1 MASAITTGLHEFH
14 LASRRAEEAASRRF
28 QAVQW
33 LQSIVGQLG
42 ISDQPSEKE
51 FVSCLRNG
59 LILCNAINKIHPGAV
74 SKVVE
79 SYSHLQSFNREYQ
92 LPQAYQYFE
101 NVRNFLVAL
110 EQLRLPGFEASDLE
124 KDNLEAGSVS
134 KVVDC
139 ILGLKGYH
147 ECKMTSSGY
156 KHVKTPT
163 FQLSATKVLPVSASK
178 ASRQLERN
186 DCADG
191 ESDQLK
197 VIAKLVADHIFN
209 SKENI
214 DENLISLENGSENS
228 TVNFQKIISR
238 FPESDTV
245 EICARCYE
253 QLQSIF
259 KNFLNEGTPKPSDVK
274 PMPLEELP
282 VNEDDKFTL
291 TNCWICFSQC
301 RTSLLHTTSYN
312 HKRLLKTQENE
323 LAVRVKFSEV
333 LDKIFVA
340 CVPLFLHA
348 YLVQVLK
355 TLFIQTKQDFKEFQ
369 AHQQRDL
376 MELGNQMQEMS
387 SAAQGYYKVVEEN
400 RKLYNMVQDLKGNIR
415 VFCRVRPIFN
425 SEMKGVIDYIGKD
438 GSLFVLDPSKPQ
450 KDARKTFQF
459 NQVFAPTATQDDVFR
474 ETQPLIRSVMDGY
487 NVCIFAYGQT
497 GSGKTYTMSGPPGR
511 SATEMGINYLALNDL
526 FLICDKRKDMM
537 TYEIYV
543 QMVEIYN
550 EQVRD
555 LLAENSSCTKYPFML
570 KLLIFW
576 FVYLYNDLP
585 SVVILDYISTLDI
598 RTCSS
603 EDDGLS
609 LPDATMHSVN
619 STMDVLRLMEAGEVN
634 RAVSSTSMNNRSSRS
649 HSIFMVHVRGKDT
662 SGGTIRSCLHLV
674 DLAGSERVDKS
685 EVTGDR
691 LKEAQYINKSLSCL
705 GDVIYAL
712 AQKNSHI
719 PYRNSKLTLLL
730 QDALVDKRYSTPFC
744 GVYIS
749 GGQAKTLMFAHLS
762 PEEDSFGE
770 TVSTL
775 KFAQR
780 VSTVELGVA
789 RAHKETREVMH
800 LKEQIE
806 NLKKA
811 LGSGDWN
818 SVSCSGVKEIKSPLS
833 RPMATTERTP
843 PRLRRLSIENCSNAK
858 ANLEDRKGVKSPL
871 ASRRAQRLS
880 IEGPRSC
887 KKEENSKGDPT
898 MEVQQVK
905 SPLSPPVSSYRTRAV
920 KVDGR
925 TSIPQLQ
932 LLQTPVKEDP
942 RNEIQFISVDS
953 RTNGKSSHIRK
964 SLRTIGK
971 LINGSEKRKEN
982 IPTNPRSPLGV
993 SNNFSGVKSPHTTN
1007 AKTLRRQSLTGVM
1020 PPGPE
1025 RSRRSS
1031 IGGNPIENGE
1041 SGVRTAKTPPP
1052 VRSSSKIGKKRT

>member
-33 LQSIVGQLG
+33 LQSIVGKLG

-238 FPESDTV
+238 FPE
-245 EICARCYE
+245 
-253 QLQSIF
+253 LQSIF
-259 KNFLNEGTPKPSDVK
+259 KNFLNEGTPKPSDVR

-282 VNEDDKFTL
+282 VNEDDK
-291 TNCWICFSQC
+291 C

-323 LAVRVKFSEV
+323 LAV
-333 LDKIFVA
+333 
-340 CVPLFLHA
+340 
-348 YLVQVLK
+348 LK

-369 AHQQRDL
+369 AHLQRDL

-537 TYEIYV
+537 T
-543 QMVEIYN
+543 
-550 EQVRD
+550 
-555 LLAENSSCTKYPFML
+555 
-570 KLLIFW
+570 
-576 FVYLYNDLP
+576 
-585 SVVILDYISTLDI
+585 VVILDYISTLDI

-730 QDALVDKRYSTPFC
+730 QDAL
-744 GVYIS
+744 

-770 TVSTL
+770 TISTL

-806 NLKKA
+806 HLKKA

-818 SVSCSGVKEIKSPLS
+818 SVSYSGAKEIKSPLS

-887 KKEENSKGDPT
+887 KKEENNKGDPT

-1020 PPGPE
+1020 PSGTE

>member
-238 FPESDTV
+238 FPE
-245 EICARCYE
+245 
-253 QLQSIF
+253 LQSIF

-282 VNEDDKFTL
+282 VNEDDK
-291 TNCWICFSQC
+291 C

-323 LAVRVKFSEV
+323 LA
-333 LDKIFVA
+333 
-340 CVPLFLHA
+340 
-348 YLVQVLK
+348 VLK

-570 KLLIFW
+570 KLLILW
-576 FVYLYNDLP
+576 FVIYLTINL
-585 SVVILDYISTLDI
+585 VFILDYISTLDI

-730 QDALVDKRYSTPFC
+730 QDAL
-744 GVYIS
+744 

-925 TSIPQLQ
+925 TSIHQLQ

-1020 PPGPE
+1020 PSGTE

>member
-238 FPESDTV
+238 FPE
-245 EICARCYE
+245 
-253 QLQSIF
+253 LQSIF

-282 VNEDDKFTL
+282 VNEDDK
-291 TNCWICFSQC
+291 C

-323 LAVRVKFSEV
+323 LA
-333 LDKIFVA
+333 
-340 CVPLFLHA
+340 
-348 YLVQVLK
+348 VLK

-555 LLAENSSCTKYPFML
+555 LLAENSSCTK
-570 KLLIFW
+570 
-576 FVYLYNDLP
+576 
-585 SVVILDYISTLDI
+585 LDI

-730 QDALVDKRYSTPFC
+730 QDAL
-744 GVYIS
+744 

-925 TSIPQLQ
+925 TSIHQLQ

-1020 PPGPE
+1020 PSGTE

>member
-1 MASAITTGLHEFH
+1 MTSVRNGLHEFN
-14 LASRRAEEAASRRF
+14 LASRRAEEAAARRL

-33 LQSIVGQLG
+33 LQSVVGQLG
-42 ISDQPSEKE
+42 IPSQPSEKE
-51 FVSCLRNG
+51 FISCLRNG
-59 LILCNAINKIHPGAV
+59 MILCNAINKIRPGAV

-79 SYSHLQSFNREYQ
+79 NYSHLQSFNREYQ

-124 KDNLEAGSVS
+124 KDNLESGSVS

-139 ILGLKGYH
+139 ILGLKAYH
-147 ECKMTSSGY
+147 ESKMTSSGNGFY
-156 KHVKTPT
+156 KHIKTPT
-163 FQLSATKVLPVSASK
+163 FQLSASKIHPLSASK
-178 ASRQLERN
+178 TSRHLDMSSLRDNN
-186 DCADG
+186 DCTDD
-191 ESDQLK
+191 ESDKLK

-214 DENLISLENGSENS
+214 DETLISLENGSENS
-228 TVNFQKIISR
+228 RVNFQKIISR
-238 FPESDTV
+238 FPE
-245 EICARCYE
+245 
-253 QLQSIF
+253 LQSVF
-259 KNFLNEGTPKPSDVK
+259 KNFIDEGTSKPSGLK
-274 PMPLEELP
+274 TMPLEELP
-282 VNEDDKFTL
+282 VHEEEQSSK
-291 TNCWICFSQC
+291 
-301 RTSLLHTTSYN
+301 SLLHKTKCN
-312 HKRLLKTQENE
+312 HKRLLKTQEKE
-323 LAVRVKFSEV
+323 LA
-333 LDKIFVA
+333 
-340 CVPLFLHA
+340 
-348 YLVQVLK
+348 VLK
-355 TLFIQTKQDFKEFQ
+355 TLFIKTKQDFKEFQ
-369 AHQQRDL
+369 VHLQRDL

-415 VFCRVRPIFN
+415 VYCRVRPIFN

-438 GSLFVLDPSKPQ
+438 GSLFVVDPSKPQ

-459 NQVFAPTATQDDVFR
+459 NQVFGPTTTQDDVFR

-497 GSGKTYTMSGPPGR
+497 GSGKTYTMTYSNLLYFPMQSGPPGR
-511 SATEMGINYLALNDL
+511 SANEMGINYLALRDL
-526 FLICDKRKDMM
+526 FLICDKRRDMM

-555 LLAENSSCTKYPFML
+555 LLAANSSCTKL
-570 KLLIFW
+570 E
-576 FVYLYNDLP
+576 
-585 SVVILDYISTLDI
+585 I
-598 RTCSS
+598 RTCS

-619 STMDVLRLMEAGEVN
+619 STMDVIQLMEAGEVN
-634 RAVSSTSMNNRSSRS
+634 RAVSSTSLNNRSSRS
-649 HSIFMVHVRGKDT
+649 HSILLVHVRGKDT
-662 SGGTIRSCLHLV
+662 SGGTLRSCLHLV

-705 GDVIYAL
+705 GDVIFAL

-730 QDALVDKRYSTPFC
+730 QDSL
-744 GVYIS
+744 

-770 TVSTL
+770 TISTL

-780 VSTVELGVA
+780 VSTVELGAA

-811 LGSGDWN
+811 LGTEEWNNVSYSGA
-818 SVSCSGVKEIKSPLS
+818 KEIKSPLS
-833 RPMATTERTP
+833 RPIATTERTP
-843 PRLRRLSIENCSNAK
+843 PRLRRLSIENCSNTK
-858 ANLEDRKGVKSPL
+858 ANLEERKVVKSPL
-871 ASRRAQRLS
+871 ASRRARRLS
-880 IEGPRSC
+880 LEGPKSC
-887 KKEENSKGDPT
+887 KNEGQCKGDPT
-898 MEVQQVK
+898 MEVH
-905 SPLSPPVSSYRTRAV
+905 PLKNPRSPPSSYQNRAV
-920 KVDGR
+920 KVDSR

-932 LLQTPVKEDP
+932 LLQTPVKGAS
-942 RNEIQFISVDS
+942 RNEIQIISVDS
-953 RTNGKSSHIRK
+953 RTNGKGSHIRK

-982 IPTNPRSPLGV
+982 IPVDPRSPLGV
-993 SNNFSGVKSPHTTN
+993 SNNFSGIKSPHTSN

-1020 PPGPE
+1020 PSGPE

-1031 IGGNPIENGE
+1031 IGENPIENGVN
-1041 SGVRTAKTPPP
+1041 GARNAKTPPP
-1052 VRSSSKIGKKRT
+1052 MRSSSKIGKKWA

>member
-1 MASAITTGLHEFH
+1 MASVRTTTGLHEFH

-33 LQSIVGQLG
+33 LRSVVGQLG

-51 FVSCLRNG
+51 FISCLRNG

-110 EQLRLPGFEASDLE
+110 QQLRLPGFEASDLE
-124 KDNLEAGSVS
+124 KDNLESGSVS

-139 ILGLKGYH
+139 ILGLKAYH
-147 ECKMTSSGY
+147 ECKMTSGGNGFY
-156 KHVKTPT
+156 KHIKSPT
-163 FQLSATKVLPVSASK
+163 FQLSATKALPVSASK
-178 ASRQLERN
+178 TSRHFDRN
-186 DCADG
+186 GCADG
-191 ESDQLK
+191 ESDNLK

-214 DENLISLENGSENS
+214 DENLIGSETNLVQFFELQNS
-228 TVNFQKIISR
+228 IVNFQKIISR
-238 FPESDTV
+238 FPEADTV
-245 EICARCYE
+245 EILAPCYE

-259 KNFLNEGTPKPSDVK
+259 KSFLDEGTPKPSDVK

-282 VNEDDKFTL
+282 VHEEDE
-291 TNCWICFSQC
+291 S
-301 RTSLLHTTSYN
+301 RTSLLHPTKYN

-323 LAVRVKFSEV
+323 LAV
-333 LDKIFVA
+333 
-340 CVPLFLHA
+340 
-348 YLVQVLK
+348 LK
-355 TLFIQTKQDFKEFQ
+355 TLYIETKQDFKEFQ
-369 AHQQRDL
+369 VLLQRDL

-526 FLICDKRKDMM
+526 FLI
-537 TYEIYV
+537 Y
-543 QMVEIYN
+543 
-550 EQVRD
+550 
-555 LLAENSSCTKYPFML
+555 
-570 KLLIFW
+570 
-576 FVYLYNDLP
+576 
-585 SVVILDYISTLDI
+585 I

-730 QDALVDKRYSTPFC
+730 QDAL
-744 GVYIS
+744 

-770 TVSTL
+770 TISTL

-811 LGSGDWN
+811 LGSGEWN
-818 SVSCSGVKEIKSPLS
+818 SVSYTGAKEIKSPLS

-843 PRLRRLSIENCSNAK
+843 PRLRRLSIENGNNTK
-858 ANLEDRKGVKSPL
+858 ANFEDRKGIKSPL

-880 IEGPRSC
+880 LEGPKSC
-887 KKEENSKGDPT
+887 KNEESSKGDPNT
-898 MEVQQVK
+898 EVQQLK
-905 SPLSPPVSSYRTRAV
+905 SPVSSQQLKSPVSSYRNRAV

-953 RTNGKSSHIRK
+953 RTNVKSSHIRK

-993 SNNFSGVKSPHTTN
+993 SNNFSGVKSPNTSN

-1020 PPGPE
+1020 PSGPE

-1041 SGVRTAKTPPP
+1041 SGARTAKTPPP
-1052 VRSSSKIGKKRT
+1052 MRSSSKIGKKRA